1 MIKEGQMTLIE
12 ATPYNCVKIEGSVAF
27 LQRVGEDKR
36 GRFRKMDVKLVPY
49 IDENNQIVV
58 PKPPPMNRKKMTRFH
73 FMKVIKDE
81 VDLPVSHD
89 LAYFVAEQLE
99 SFVSQLAICAEKNA
113 KELGHNRITSAH
125 WYGFNL
131 NMHQGYGYWPD
142 HVEAAKDYKLY
153 LREKDV

>member
-12 ATPYNCVKIEGSVAF
+12 ATPYNCVKIAGSVAF

-36 GRFRKMDVKLVPY
+36 GRFKKMDVKLVPY
-49 IDENNQIVV
+49 VDENNQIVI

-81 VDLPVSHD
+81 IELPVSHD

-113 KELGHNRITSAH
+113 RELGHKRSQAPGRRAREDSEGTPSPGPTPSADCGH
-125 WYGFNL
+125 G
-131 NMHQGYGYWPD
+131 HCC
-142 HVEAAKDYKLY
+142 
-153 LREKDV
+153 